1 MYHTKEDV
9 KLNPFPRSLRI
20 HSYALAYSNSHVLGS
35 HLPNY
40 SCGITKGKKK
50 KNRRKEGRD
59 GGREKIVVM
68 KPA

>member
-20 HSYALAYSNSHVLGS
+20 HSYALVYSNSHVLGS

-50 KNRRKEGRD
+50 KKTEGRKGGME
-59 GGREKIVVM
+59 GGRKLLL
-68 KPA
+68 

>member
-1 MYHTKEDV
+1 M
-9 KLNPFPRSLRI
+9 KLNHFPRALRI
-20 HSYALAYSNSHVLGS
+20 HSYALAYSNSHVLGF

-40 SCGITKGKKK
+40 SCGITKGEKK
-50 KNRRKEGRD
+50 KNIRKERRD